1 MKRENQE
8 GKFPYVSPSVETTS
22 FAVESGI
29 AVSFTGEQ
37 DQTAI
42 DFTVIGSWEAEKT
55 SKIT

>member
-22 FAVESGI
+22 FESGI

-42 DFTVIGSWEAEKT
+42 DFTVIGSWEAE
-55 SKIT
+55 

>member
-42 DFTVIGSWEAEKT
+42 DFNVIGSWEAE
-55 SKIT
+55 